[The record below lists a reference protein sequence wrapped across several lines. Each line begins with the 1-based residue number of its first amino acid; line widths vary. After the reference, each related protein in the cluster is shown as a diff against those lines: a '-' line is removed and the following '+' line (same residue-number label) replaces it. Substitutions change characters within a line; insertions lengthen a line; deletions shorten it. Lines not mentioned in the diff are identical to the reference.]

1 VPEADDDAMRA
12 EAELAELRALG
23 ARIGSG
29 PVEWDEPPADLW
41 SRISAAVGE
50 PADSEGLAAEP
61 GPAGIVPLRSSHH
74 ARRSW
79 LLASAAAVVVVVG
92 TVVGLVALS
101 GGDDAD
107 VVAATALERLGE
119 QGSGNAELLDDDG
132 RLELRVDTSDLD
144 PGDGFLELWMI
155 DPTVTRLV
163 SLGPLR
169 PDGVYELP
177 PGLDPGE
184 FPVVDVSIEPLDGN
198 PAHSGDSVL
207 RGQLPV

>member
-1 VPEADDDAMRA
+1 VPEADDDATRA

-23 ARIGSG
+23 ARLGSS

-41 SRISAAVGE
+41 ARISAAVGE
-50 PADSEGLAAEP
+50 PHDSAARTAESRAAE
-61 GPAGIVPLRSSHH
+61 IVPLRPTHH
-74 ARRSW
+74 ARRNW
-79 LLASAAAVVVVVG
+79 LLASAAAVIVVVG

-101 GGDDAD
+101 GGDDTD
-107 VVAATALERLGE
+107 VVAATALERLGDR
-119 QGSGNAELLDDDG
+119 GSGNAELLDDDG
-132 RLELRVDTSDLD
+132 RLELRVDTTDLD